1 MPPKQSAVCFVF
13 LKNQRH
19 KEMLKGLLSLGCS
32 VNSLD
37 YDNVLFIHDNLS
49 SSKSLLS
56 QPLCKILHE
65 MLLFSY
71 LFTYQ
76 GYMSNEIYKKL
87 FWEELCF
94 SIFCMK
100 STSFPACP
108 NKHPLFFICALLFY
122 STQFCTPTSG
132 SEFHQ
137 GTHHCL
143 QKKKI
148 LSYLI

>member
-1 MPPKQSAVCFVF
+1 MPPKQSAVCFVFVF

-56 QPLCKILHE
+56 QPLFKILHE

-87 FWEELCF
+87 F
-94 SIFCMK
+94 
-100 STSFPACP
+100 
-108 NKHPLFFICALLFY
+108 
-122 STQFCTPTSG
+122 
-132 SEFHQ
+132 
-137 GTHHCL
+137 
-143 QKKKI
+143 
-148 LSYLI
+148 